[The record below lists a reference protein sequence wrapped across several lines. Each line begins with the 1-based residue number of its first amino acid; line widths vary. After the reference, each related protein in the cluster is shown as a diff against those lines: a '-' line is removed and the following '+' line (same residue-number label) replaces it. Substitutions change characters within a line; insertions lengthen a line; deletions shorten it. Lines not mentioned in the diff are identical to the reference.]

1 MKKYLLLCFI
11 AIIITGVSITLAFS
25 GKRKPPTQ
33 QVHEHVSTQV
43 AQLRQWYTTSWQPA
57 VQSGKQDQMQMAFLE
72 GRRIYKRMEWAIAYF
87 FPTTAKDLNGA
98 PLPEIEVEEHTVFEP
113 SGFQVIEELIYP
125 FEPEAKAQLLQETNR
140 LGSLLYRLEGLW
152 KEVAIRD
159 DQVWA
164 AMRLDLVRM
173 AALSLSGFDT
183 PLSGSSISEM
193 RESLQAIEY
202 VTKWY
207 TSAIPGHVSDSLQ
220 SLFRQSYATIHL
232 KRNFPLFDRHAF
244 LRNNLLPLSAS
255 LLRMQ
260 HQLQIPVQNI
270 HAIDLSK
277 PSFFDANAFQVDF
290 FTPDASSAVTAQK
303 IALGKILFADRVL
316 SKNGTVSCMSC
327 HLPEKAFT
335 DGMALSRSFGA
346 GQFLSRN
353 TPSVL
358 YAGLQQSQFYDMRA
372 GFLED
377 QVRNVV
383 ENRDEIHG
391 SLDEA
396 AVKMNQ
402 VPAYRSQFREAMHT
416 DSITAWDIQVALA
429 AYVRSLA
436 PFSSRFDQHM
446 RGKDELSPDEISG
459 FNLFMGKA
467 KCGTCHFMPVFN
479 GTIPP
484 FYTAT
489 ESEVIGVPYDKNFS
503 GLSRDSGRY
512 TIYKIPALQ
521 FAFKTPTLRN
531 IALTAPYMHNG
542 IFETLE
548 EVVDFYDR
556 GGGVGR
562 GLKLDHQTLPETP
575 LQLTEVEKKQ
585 LILFLKTLTD
595 NRY

>member
-1 MKKYLLLCFI
+1 
-11 AIIITGVSITLAFS
+11 
-25 GKRKPPTQ
+25 
-33 QVHEHVSTQV
+33 
-43 AQLRQWYTTSWQPA
+43 
-57 VQSGKQDQMQMAFLE
+57 
-72 GRRIYKRMEWAIAYF
+72 
-87 FPTTAKDLNGA
+87 
-98 PLPEIEVEEHTVFEP
+98 
-113 SGFQVIEELIYP
+113 
-125 FEPEAKAQLLQETNR
+125 
-140 LGSLLYRLEGLW
+140 
-152 KEVAIRD
+152 
-159 DQVWA
+159 
-164 AMRLDLVRM
+164 
-173 AALSLSGFDT
+173 
-183 PLSGSSISEM
+183 
-193 RESLQAIEY
+193 
-202 VTKWY
+202 
-207 TSAIPGHVSDSLQ
+207 
-220 SLFRQSYATIHL
+220 
-232 KRNFPLFDRHAF
+232 
-244 LRNNLLPLSAS
+244 
-255 LLRMQ
+255 MQ
-260 HQLQIPVQNI
+260 HQLQIPIQNI
-270 HAIDLSK
+270 HAINLSK
-277 PSFFDANAFQVDF
+277 PSLFDTNAFQVDF

-303 IALGKILFADRVL
+303 IALGKTLFADRVL
-316 SKNGTVSCMSC
+316 SENGTVSCVSC

-335 DGMALSRSFGA
+335 DGLALSRSFGA

-396 AVKMNQ
+396 AITMNR
-402 VPAYRSQFREAMHT
+402 VPAFRSQFKEAMQT
-416 DSITAWDIQVALA
+416 DSITAWEIQVVLA

-446 RGKDELSPDEISG
+446 RGKDELNRNEISG

-489 ESEVIGVPYDKNFS
+489 ESEVIGVPADKNFS
-503 GLSRDSGRY
+503 RMSRDSGRY
-512 TIYKIPALQ
+512 TIYKIPILQ

-531 IALTAPYMHNG
+531 ISLTAPYMHNG

-562 GLKLDHQTLPETP
+562 GLKLEHQTLPETP
-575 LQLTEVEKKQ
+575 LQLTEMEKKQ

-595 NRY
+595 SRY